1 MWPSCTCLTKILS
14 GLEGGGDPNP
24 SAYYVAFH
32 CFLSV
37 FFFFFPFQ
45 LFWLKA
51 LFEDFFA
58 VFELVASAF
67 TESCVQAPSR
77 AARFHLLGLISQ
89 RDVRFKHRKES
100 SISQQRHLRYL
111 IEAETNTLYIRVN
124 TKGVAVYI

>member
-1 MWPSCTCLTKILS
+1 MHLPYQNTLWP
-14 GLEGGGDPNP
+14 GGGRGPKP
-24 SAYYVAFH
+24 QCLLCGLPLFSK
-32 CFLSV
+32 C
-37 FFFFFPFQ
+37 FFFFLPFQ